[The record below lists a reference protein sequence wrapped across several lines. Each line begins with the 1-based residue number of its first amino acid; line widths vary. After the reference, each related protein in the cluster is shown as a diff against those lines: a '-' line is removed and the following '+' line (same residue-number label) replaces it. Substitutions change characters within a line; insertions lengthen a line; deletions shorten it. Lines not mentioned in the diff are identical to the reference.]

1 MRNPVFD
8 VMKGIAMLLVIIGHS
23 SIPYYP
29 YRHIIFTFHMPL
41 FFIISGYFFHKK
53 KNIMLMKSDY
63 NKLLKPYI
71 FTSCI
76 FVSWFIMRRVFGCNN
91 EFPLLHYVFA
101 QVYGS
106 GSVHHSQYLGAVPW
120 AGAIWFLLAMFW
132 CRLFF
137 NILFTGTIKSYS
149 LIGGIAILATITDYY
164 IVNLPFAILPGLS
177 AMMFYM
183 MGTLLKKQKKIYDTY
198 KWYLL
203 SLSSLFFVAAIFY
216 SHCYMVI
223 CSYGIY
229 PLDLVA
235 GAFGTWCVYQLS
247 LRICLYT
254 SVLKKILEWI
264 GFNSI
269 VILCI
274 HFMELHSGIWSCL
287 GVPNDWYIK
296 LPLQMFF
303 IISLTVLFSYIPY
316 FKDIYSI
323 RTLKGNA

>member
-1 MRNPVFD
+1 MRNPVID
-8 VMKGIAMLLVIIGHS
+8 VMKGLAMLLVIIGHS

-41 FFIISGYFFHKK
+41 FFIISGYFFRKK
-53 KNIMLMKSDY
+53 ESMTLVKTDW

-71 FTSCI
+71 LTSCI
-76 FVSWFIMRRVFGCNN
+76 FVSWFIIRRILGCHN
-91 EFPLLHYVFA
+91 EYPLLHYVFA
-101 QVYGS
+101 QFYGA
-106 GSVHHSQYLGAVPW
+106 GSPHHSPYLGSLPW

-137 NILFTGTIKSYS
+137 NILFTGTVRNYC
-149 LIGGIAILATITDYY
+149 LIGGIAISATIIDYY
-164 IVNLPFAILPGLS
+164 VINLPFAVLPGLS

-183 MGTLLKKQKKIYDTY
+183 MGNLVNKVKKVYCMY
-198 KWYLL
+198 KWYML
-203 SLSSLFFVAAIFY
+203 SLGALLFVIAILY

-235 GAFGTWCVYQLS
+235 GAFGTWCVYHLS

-254 SVLKKILEWI
+254 SVLKKILKWI
-264 GFNSI
+264 GINSMA
-269 VILCI
+269 ILCF
-274 HFMELHSGIWSCL
+274 HFMELHSGMWSYM
-287 GVPNDWYIK
+287 GVSNDWYVR

-303 IISLTVLFSYIPY
+303 IISLTILFSYIP
-316 FKDIYSI
+316 FLKNSYSI
-323 RTLKGNA
+323 RTLKECA